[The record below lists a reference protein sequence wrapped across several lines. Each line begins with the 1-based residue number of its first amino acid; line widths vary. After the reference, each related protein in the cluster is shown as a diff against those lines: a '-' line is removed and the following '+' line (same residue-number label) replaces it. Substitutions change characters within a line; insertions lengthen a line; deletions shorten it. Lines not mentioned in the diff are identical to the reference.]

1 MKAIQCDR
9 HRKKSKK
16 EWDNSSRQTPI
27 KAKSALISTQHRQY
41 YTTKQGPSMSKDMRL
56 CLPAIS
62 NKQQFMTS
70 RDQMNKSG
78 KHEITT
84 LVFNKTR
91 ENNVFQFAEDKI
103 SNEYQYISRPVGTSQ
118 LGKTKKHTFQW
129 SQRFTL
135 IDQ

>member
-1 MKAIQCDR
+1 
-9 HRKKSKK
+9 
-16 EWDNSSRQTPI
+16 
-27 KAKSALISTQHRQY
+27 
-41 YTTKQGPSMSKDMRL
+41 MSKDMRL

-135 IDQ
+135 LDQ